1 MDSKVFWGLVIILIG
16 VSIIINHVFKVDFP
30 LFKVII
36 ALIIIYFGFSILF
49 GSFKFNKASSGD
61 FSHYFTSKNYEP
73 AKIDGNMEFNCVFG
87 SSKIDLRRTV
97 FTGQSLEIEINS
109 IFSSVQVY
117 LPQNLNIDVKAS
129 SAFGSVRSPG
139 NRQDGIGD
147 QRYTVRGGVPGEKL
161 LIEANA
167 VFGSL
172 NLD

>member
-49 GSFKFNKASSGD
+49 GSFKFNKTSSGD
-61 FSHYFTSKNYEP
+61 FSHYFTSKTYEP
-73 AKIDGNMEFNCVFG
+73 TKIDGNIEFNCVFG
-87 SSKIDLRRTV
+87 SSKIDLRRTLMV
-97 FTGQSLEIEINS
+97 GQNIKIEINS
-109 IFSSVQVY
+109 VFSSVQVN
-117 LPQNLNIDVKAS
+117 LPPNHNIEVKAS

-147 QRYTVRGGVPGEKL
+147 QRYTVREGIPGEKL

-167 VFGSL
+167 VFGSV